1 MRQVPGEQLAALATA
16 EDERFELCRCSHAFL
31 QVRRCFLSTVT
42 SSRHLTDADSYGR
55 VSELAHRGY
64 SSRADSL
71 DGNAAARREH
81 RETFAEEEPRAVRA
95 GFRCPNRDPYRV
107 SDLGYRPPFDV
118 APDDGGPIVSRER

>member
-1 MRQVPGEQLAALATA
+1 MRQVPGEQLAARATA
-16 EDERFELCRCSHAFL
+16 EDERFELCPRSHAFL

-71 DGNAAARREH
+71 DGNAAARRDLQKRFPEKSP
-81 RETFAEEEPRAVRA
+81 APVPP
-95 GFRCPNRDPYRV
+95 GFPCPTRNP
-107 SDLGYRPPFDV
+107 
-118 APDDGGPIVSRER
+118 